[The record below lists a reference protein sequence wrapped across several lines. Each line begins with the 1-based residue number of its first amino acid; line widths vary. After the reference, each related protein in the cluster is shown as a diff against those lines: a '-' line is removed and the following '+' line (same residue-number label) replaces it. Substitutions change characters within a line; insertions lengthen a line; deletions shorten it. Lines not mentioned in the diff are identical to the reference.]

1 MNKDT
6 FLELINNSVVKSY
19 PEKIFGT
26 EKKYKNIIQDII
38 EKALNDGEDAI
49 FDDMYGDNGIKEENN
64 KIYFKLSPSKIKE
77 KYGLLFFGEE
87 KEFLKKVGIKPLNNQ
102 IFIFDKKEEL
112 NEYLI
117 CYDFFVKLKTFLL
130 DLGIS
135 TDKINNEIILYY
147 KEPIHIKESV
157 TQLNCDKIKEKQQ
170 LFEKLQKDIQSDPQT
185 KSEFLKKSIYDIFK
199 DKIKNQTLKIND
211 IVEKF
216 NEIYSE
222 YEIIKRAYIDSLDT
236 DKIKDDFKN
245 KYQETLNFINNIIS
259 NLYTKTLFIP
269 LALIFGIS
277 QKLTS
282 QNLTNQ
288 IFIYISLIGF
298 LIFLS
303 YLIWGNF
310 HLLKNIKIQIKE
322 LQDDLQYYD
331 KFKIKFDSLLKLY
344 KGVRNRI
351 VIILVFI
358 FLSFLCLTYIYYPV
372 LLKVIQKIF
381 E

>member
-38 EKALNDGEDAI
+38 EKALNDGEDTI
-49 FDDMYGDNGIKEENN
+49 FDDIYGDNGIKEENN
-64 KIYFKLSPSKIKE
+64 KIYFKLNPSKIKE

-87 KEFLKKVGIKPLNNQ
+87 QEFLKKVGIKPLNNQ
-102 IFIFDKKEEL
+102 IFIFDKKEKL

-117 CYDFFVKLKTFLL
+117 CYNFFVKLKKFLL
-130 DLGIS
+130 NLGIS
-135 TDKINNEIILYY
+135 ADKINNEIILYY
-147 KEPIHIKESV
+147 KEPIHIKESA
-157 TQLNCDKIKEKQQ
+157 TQLNCDKLKEKQQ
-170 LFEKLQKDIQSDPQT
+170 FFEKLQKDIQSDPQT
-185 KSEFLKKSIYDIFK
+185 KSEFLKKAIYDIFK
-199 DKIKNQTLKIND
+199 EKIKNQTLTIND

-245 KYQETLNFINNIIS
+245 KYQEALNFINNILS

-282 QNLTNQ
+282 QDYSNQ
-288 IFIYISLIGF
+288 IFIFFSLILF
-298 LIFLS
+298 FFILA
-303 YLIWGNF
+303 YLIWGNIQV
-310 HLLKNIKIQIKE
+310 LENIKIQIKE
-322 LQDDLQYYD
+322 LEDETKYYQS
-331 KFKIKFDSLLKLY
+331 FKSKLDTLIKSY

-351 VIILVFI
+351 YFMLFIIGISIILLIYIYCPILKDF
-358 FLSFLCLTYIYYPV
+358 FLC
-372 LLKVIQKIF
+372 KIN
-381 E
+381 